1 MLSVLIVGCG
11 NIAGGFDADHPHTE
25 TPFTHAGAYTRHGG
39 FVLTACV
46 EPDRN
51 KRAAFMQRWS
61 AATGFDTL
69 EEARSAGIAV
79 DVISVCSPTE
89 AHYGHVLEA
98 LRMAPRLIFCEKPV
112 SHSAAQTEELVQR
125 CADAGV
131 LLMVNH
137 TRRWDPS
144 VLRLAAELC
153 AGEWGAIR
161 SMVGVYNKGV
171 LNNGSHM
178 IDLLHLLLGPMAL
191 CSAGQ
196 PVDDML
202 PGDPSIPVVLSGP
215 SGEPVQLACA
225 NAGDYS
231 MFELQVITEKGV
243 IVMEDGGLHWRIRKA
258 VQSPTF
264 SGYWALDEGGR
275 TKGGIQQATLGAV
288 RQIYQVLKNGGP
300 LSSTGETALAAQK
313 LCESILRH
321 ATDKVN

>member
-11 NIAGGFDADHPHTE
+11 NIAGGFDADHPHSE
-25 TPFTHAGAYTRHGG
+25 TPFTHTGAYTRHGG
-39 FVLTACV
+39 FVLAACV
-46 EPDRN
+46 EPDRR

-61 AATGFDTL
+61 VAAGFDTV
-69 EEARSAGIAV
+69 EEVRSAGIAV
-79 DVISVCSPTE
+79 DVVSVCSPTE
-89 AHYGHVLEA
+89 AHFRHVLEA
-98 LRMAPRLIFCEKPV
+98 LQMAPRLIFCEKPV
-112 SHSAAQTEELVQR
+112 SCSAADTEELVR
-125 CADAGV
+125 RSAAAGV
-131 LLMVNH
+131 LLAVNH

-144 VLRLAAELC
+144 VLRLAAELR
-153 AGEWGAIR
+153 AGDWGVIR
-161 SMVGVYNKGV
+161 SVVGVYNKGV

-191 CSAGQ
+191 RSVGQ

-215 SGEPVQLACA
+215 SGEHIQLACA

-243 IVMEDGGLHWRIRKA
+243 VVMEDGGLHWRIRKA
-258 VQSPTF
+258 IQSPTF
-264 SGYWALDEGGR
+264 SGYRALDEGGR
-275 TKGGIQQATLGAV
+275 TKGGIQQATLEAV
-288 RQIYQVLKNGGP
+288 RQIHEVLENGGP

-321 ATDKVN
+321 VTDNLN